1 MMGNRKKMVF
11 NMNFFIELKWIQKY
25 AKTKDSF
32 AYFISETPLNYSSN
46 EKAIPR
52 QNLISVSAQNIHTLK
67 SSAEEHKQDR
77 TAPVPNAD
85 FLY

>member
-1 MMGNRKKMVF
+1 MHIAKVKN
-11 NMNFFIELKWIQKY
+11 NFLNKQ
-25 AKTKDSF
+25 KTKHYDILSDF
-32 AYFISETPLNYSSN
+32 DFISETPLNYSSN

-52 QNLISVSAQNIHTLK
+52 QNLISVSAQKKHTLK
-67 SSAEEHKQDR
+67 SFAEEHKQDR